1 MAKKISFKMKG
12 GDADSFIIPGIIL
25 AVLAIGVT
33 IALVV
38 PKSGGPAKL
47 A

>member
-1 MAKKISFKMKG
+1 MAKRISFKMKG

-33 IALVV
+33 IALVL
-38 PKSGGPAKL
+38 PKSGGPSKL
-47 A
+47 V